1 MHRLSIFLFFISF
14 NFSNSISVL
23 SEIDTTSGS
32 IGDVFNWLI
41 KVKNY
46 EEELIDFPDQNFD
59 NDYMS
64 IRTKS
69 IINNGTFAEAKFEI
83 LFWDTGSF
91 KTPEYKILLNKSLP
105 NESHIDVPSIIINII
120 PNSDISINNKLRPLI
135 GPVKINEKWISKIY
149 FFYVALIF
157 FLVAIVFIII
167 RRKKPEYEKFEY
179 SRLITPKKYALN
191 RLNNASQIQD
201 PKEFYYE
208 LSHISREFFEKFI
221 FIRTL
226 EMNTK
231 EIIDNR
237 KLFILDDNLFNKWI
251 EILVYADKVKYAQ
264 AFAEEKKMQT
274 DLGNIRLIIDS
285 QED

>member
-1 MHRLSIFLFFISF
+1 MP
-14 NFSNSISVL
+14 
-23 SEIDTTSGS
+23 
-32 IGDVFNWLI
+32 
-41 KVKNY
+41 K
-46 EEELIDFPDQNFD
+46 
-59 NDYMS
+59 
-64 IRTKS
+64 
-69 IINNGTFAEAKFEI
+69 
-83 LFWDTGSF
+83 
-91 KTPEYKILLNKSLP
+91 
-105 NESHIDVPSIIINII
+105 
-120 PNSDISINNKLRPLI
+120 
-135 GPVKINEKWISKIY
+135 
-149 FFYVALIF
+149 
-157 FLVAIVFIII
+157 
-167 RRKKPEYEKFEY
+167 YEKFEY

-264 AFAEEKKMQT
+264 AFAEEKK
-274 DLGNIRLIIDS
+274 NAN
-285 QED
+285 